1 MTTGSKAVPSIAFP
15 FPLPFTPLNL
25 DAWDFPEST
34 LADLAGFLIVV
45 LVLLA
50 PSDFWKKLSRLPEP
64 EALSFFLGV
73 PLAIVPGHLLAASR
87 LV

>member
-1 MTTGSKAVPSIAFP
+1 MTTGSTAVPSTAFP
-15 FPLPFTPLNL
+15 FPLPFTPLDL

-34 LADLAGFLIVV
+34 LADWVGFFDVV

-73 PLAIVPGHLLAASR
+73 FLAIIPGHLLAASR

>member
-1 MTTGSKAVPSIAFP
+1 
-15 FPLPFTPLNL
+15 
-25 DAWDFPEST
+25 